1 MTNDV
6 SIWESQLE
14 RMKAQEDAYAAA
26 RDDDFMEWLFE
37 VSEHCNHIT
46 RREAWEEFE
55 SWENERDKKKKK

>member
-1 MTNDV
+1 MTQDMLM
-6 SIWESQLE
+6 WESEFE
-14 RMKAQEDAYAAA
+14 RKQAKEDFLAAA

-55 SWENERDKKKKK
+55 AWELRQENKSMI